1 MNRKNSLIT
10 TSSSA
15 ARALAGYDRRAGLR
29 GLASLGLA
37 AVVVASL
44 GAALQASAQPR
55 PQPQGLQQLPAV
67 LIVGKSQAA
76 VVHQLP
82 RVLIEGRSQA
92 TAPLAE

>member
-1 MNRKNSLIT
+1 MNRKNSLIAT
-10 TSSSA
+10 PSSA
-15 ARALAGYDRRAGLR
+15 ERALAGYDRRAGLR

-55 PQPQGLQQLPAV
+55 PQPQGVQQLPAV
-67 LIVGKSQAA
+67 LIVGKSQT
-76 VVHQLP
+76 VQQLP
-82 RVLIEGRSQA
+82 RVLIEGRRQA